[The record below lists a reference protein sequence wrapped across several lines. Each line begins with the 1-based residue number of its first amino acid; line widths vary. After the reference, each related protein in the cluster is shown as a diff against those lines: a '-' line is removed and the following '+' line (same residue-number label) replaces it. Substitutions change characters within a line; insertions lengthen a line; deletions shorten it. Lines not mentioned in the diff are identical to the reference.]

1 MSRTN
6 YKIEPIVV
14 NDLLINEVVIDG
26 HYREKHGSYIDDN
39 KILEIVRRLDGRKQL
54 PDTEVGGFS
63 YFASLLEYQGKRYR
77 LVWLLEKQTIYLG
90 VINAYRDDRER

>member
-1 MSRTN
+1 MSSTN

-14 NDLLINEVVIDG
+14 NDLLINEGVIDG
-26 HYREKHGSYIDDN
+26 HYKEKHGSYMDDN

-54 PDTEVGGFS
+54 PDTEVAGFS